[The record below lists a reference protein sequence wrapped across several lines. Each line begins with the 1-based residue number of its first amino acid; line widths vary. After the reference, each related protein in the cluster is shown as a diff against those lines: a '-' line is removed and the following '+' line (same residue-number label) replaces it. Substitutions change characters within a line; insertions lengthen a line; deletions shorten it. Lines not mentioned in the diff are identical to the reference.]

1 MKLPTDIQDIIFTYQ
16 KDFERVDSLISDCIS
31 QYTDIVDQTDEIITH
46 MFGLPKEIC
55 EFHESTV
62 RKALSKIVN
71 EAGKILNDILQEEEI
86 YLVQIEM
93 LSALK
98 NEIMFTV
105 FNVILHPFNIPRML

>member
-1 MKLPTDIQDIIFTYQ
+1 MKLPTDIQDIIVLY
-16 KDFERVDSLISDCIS
+16 KNEFERVDSLIEGCLST
-31 QYTDIVDQTDEIITH
+31 YTDIVDRTDEIVDG
-46 MFGLPKEIC
+46 MFGLPKQIC
-55 EFHESTV
+55 DYHESTV

-71 EAGKILNDILQEEEI
+71 EAGKILNEILQDEEI